1 MRHCSKCSGHRQIAC
16 DECEGAGEKKTAGPG
31 GETQFQACGEC
42 GGSGWVDCPRCSGP
56 DGPTGSDRAGEDL
69 DQLSRGESLF

>member
-1 MRHCSKCSGHRQIAC
+1 MRHCPKCSGHRQIAC
-16 DECEGAGEKKTAGPG
+16 DECEGAGEKETAGPG

-56 DGPTGSDRAGEDL
+56 DGPTGSDRAVEDL